1 MFSIGRKLQLKKFIT
16 VGLGSELQPPLGI
29 PNAESLKL
37 TVTPF
42 LVIVKGSLVL
52 VPTGDSGVAITKH
65 GVCWI
70 TNLKGTDTTVS
81 PLEVRVFVTVPF

>member
-1 MFSIGRKLQLKKFIT
+1 MFVIGRKLQLKKFIT
-16 VGLGSELQPPLGI
+16 VGLGFELHPPLGI
-29 PNAESLKL
+29 PNTESLKL
-37 TVTPF
+37 MVTPF
-42 LVIVKGSLVL
+42 LVIVLASL

-70 TNLKGTDTTVS
+70 SNLKGTDTTVS